1 MKHHVVGERITRR
14 DGLEKVTG
22 AAQFIVD
29 LQMRGMLHAK
39 LLRSPHPHAKI
50 LRIDTQKAF
59 RVPGVRA
66 IAWHENA
73 HGHLY
78 SGGAG
83 PLSTVRDMRIFDDR
97 VRFVGD
103 GVAAVA
109 AVSEDAAREA
119 LDRIEAEYEILPA
132 VFDPEEAMRPGAP
145 QLHGDISHNAYGGE
159 IRNNVA
165 RSIAVEQGDLDEGFR
180 KARVVKEGLFRT
192 SRVQHCP
199 LEPHACVAKW
209 DTDGR
214 LYVWSSTQSPF
225 GCRAELGETLGIPE
239 SRISVAHFGHVGG
252 SFGGKM
258 DSYQRETVCAVLS
271 RMSGAPVRLE
281 YTREEEFAN
290 SITRHP
296 VVISIRMGCD
306 SEGMFTAL
314 DFHAVADTGAYGSDG
329 PAVLGLVVGPPVA
342 LYKIPHHRL
351 RGYCVY
357 TNNPVAGAFRG
368 YGNPQGMFALEST
381 IDDLASALGIDP
393 VEIRMKNA
401 VQKGDPNK
409 LAPGKNLLSCGLRE
423 CMEEGARA
431 IGWKRRVS
439 PSEKRGSLVRGL
451 GMACMMHNSGT
462 GGTGRKPEH
471 AAAYCKMNGDGSL
484 SLSEGVSDTGQGNVT
499 ALAQI
504 AAEEMGIPMERVIV
518 SSRVD
523 TDTSP
528 FDLGTYAS
536 KAVYVAGSAVREA
549 VRSVKNEIL
558 EAAAPIL
565 EAPPE
570 VLEIVDGTIS
580 VKGRPERRIGL
591 GELVRTKEHANHGG
605 RTFLAACNFT
615 HDHNAPSFGAQFAEV
630 EVNTETGQVTVN
642 RVVAIHDI
650 GRVINPTSAEGQ
662 LQGALQQG
670 LGYALTEEMK
680 TDGQGRMTN
689 ASFADYKMWTLLD
702 MPPLEIQFLGEDDP
716 TGPFG
721 AKGVAEP
728 GLVPTAAAIANAI
741 FNATG
746 LRMRELPMSPERV
759 LSELLR
765 KKEWPGS

>member
-1 MKHHVVGERITRR
+1 MKNHVVGERITRQ
-14 DGLEKVTG
+14 DGAAKVTG
-22 AAQFIVD
+22 SAPFIVD
-29 LQMRGMLHAK
+29 LKMRGMLHAK
-39 LLRSPHPHAKI
+39 VLRSPHPHAKI
-50 LRIDTQKAF
+50 FRIDTRKALE
-59 RVPGVRA
+59 VPGVRA
-66 IAWHENA
+66 VACHENGR
-73 HGHLY
+73 GHLY

-83 PLSTVRDMRIFDDR
+83 PLSTVRDMRIFDR
-97 VRFVGD
+97 IVRFVGD

-109 AVSEDAAREA
+109 AVSEEVAKEA
-119 LDRIEAEYEILPA
+119 LGRIEVEYELLPA

-159 IRNNVA
+159 IKNNVA
-165 RSIAVEQGDLDEGFR
+165 RSIAVEQGNLEEGFG
-180 KARVVKEGLFRT
+180 KARVVKEGVFRT
-192 SRVQHCP
+192 SRVQHCT
-199 LEPHACVAKW
+199 LEPHACVASW
-209 DTDGR
+209 DPDGR

-225 GCRAELGETLGIPE
+225 GCRAELGEALGIPE

-271 RMSGAPVRLE
+271 RMTGAPVRLE

-306 SEGMFTAL
+306 AEGLFTAL
-314 DFHAVADTGAYGSDG
+314 DFTAVADTGAYGSDG

-351 RGYCVY
+351 KGYCVY
-357 TNNPVAGAFRG
+357 TNHPVAGAFRG
-368 YGNPQGMFALEST
+368 YGNPQGMFAIESI
-381 IDDLASALGIDP
+381 IDDLASELGMDP
-393 VEIRMKNA
+393 VEIRLKNA
-401 VQKGDPNK
+401 VRKGDPNK
-409 LAPGKNLLSCGLRE
+409 LAPGKTLLTCGLKE

-431 IGWKRRVS
+431 VGWKSRVPLS
-439 PSEKRGSLVRGL
+439 AKKGSLVKGL

-471 AAAYCKMNGDGSL
+471 AAAYVKMNGDGSL
-484 SLSEGVSDTGQGNVT
+484 SLSVGVSDTGQGNVT

-504 AAEEMGIPMERVIV
+504 AAEEMGLSMDRVIV

-549 VRSVKNEIL
+549 VRLVKRQIFEV
-558 EAAAPIL
+558 AAPLL
-565 EAPPE
+565 ESSPE
-570 VLEIVDGTIS
+570 ELAVVAGTIS
-580 VKGRPERRIGL
+580 VRGAVQRRIDL
-591 GELVRTKEHANHGG
+591 GELIRTKEQANQGG
-605 RTFLAACNFT
+605 RSFLAACNFT

-630 EVNTETGQVTVN
+630 EVNTETGQVRVN
-642 RVVAIHDI
+642 RVVAVHDV
-650 GRVINPTSAEGQ
+650 GRVINPTFAEGQ

-680 TDGQGRMTN
+680 TDGRGRVTN
-689 ASFADYKMWTLLD
+689 PSFADYKIWTVLD
-702 MPPLEIQFLGEDDP
+702 MPPLEILFLGEDDP

-746 LRMRELPMSPERV
+746 LRIRELPMNPERV
-759 LSELLR
+759 LSALLR
-765 KKEWPGS
+765 QRQSLGG